1 MSIVQTG
8 NKTHDTTCN
17 PAEMTRQVADD
28 KARATFVAG
37 GTDAAYAAAL
47 QTNAVTYYRT
57 LISSAIAN
65 GLSYTPF
72 SEALH
77 RLTGSYS

>member
-17 PAEMTRQVADD
+17 TAEMTRQVTDD
-28 KARATFVAG
+28 KARATFLGG
-37 GTDAAYAAAL
+37 GTDVIYTAAL
-47 QTNAVTYYRT
+47 KTSAVTYYRA
-57 LISSAIAN
+57 LISSAIQN

-72 SEALH
+72 SDALY

>member
-8 NKTHDTTCN
+8 VKSHDTTCN
-17 PAEMTRQVADD
+17 TAEMTRQVADD
-28 KARATFVAG
+28 KARATFIAG
-37 GTDAAYAAAL
+37 GTDAAYAASL
-47 QTNAVTYYRT
+47 QANELTYLRAI
-57 LISSAIAN
+57 ISSAIAN
-65 GLSYTPF
+65 GLQYAPY